1 MTVALT
7 SRRIIGCCLFRLGPS
22 RHQAA
27 RVAEALD
34 HIVERDLE
42 LIRAVPI
49 GRRAAHADR
58 LAAIVML
65 SQAYR
70 HFARGWINRRELRR
84 RVQAALTA
92 AIAAAP

>member
-7 SRRIIGCCLFRLGPS
+7 SRRTSGCHLFRLGPS

-42 LIRAVPI
+42 LLRAIPVE
-49 GRRAAHADR
+49 RRAAHVDR
-58 LAAIVML
+58 LAAIVL
-65 SQAYR
+65 LAQAYR

-84 RVQAALTA
+84 RARAALTA
-92 AIAAAP
+92 AIS

>member
-1 MTVALT
+1 MTVALM
-7 SRRIIGCCLFRLGPS
+7 SRRTRGCHLFRLGPS

-34 HIVERDLE
+34 RIVERDLE
-42 LIRAVPI
+42 LLRTIPLE
-49 GRRAAHADR
+49 RRAAHVDR
-58 LAAIVML
+58 LAAIVLL

-84 RVQAALTA
+84 RLQNALTA
-92 AIAAAP
+92 VTTAVS

>member
-1 MTVALT
+1 MTVALM
-7 SRRIIGCCLFRLGPS
+7 RRRASGCRLFRLGPS
-22 RHQAA
+22 RAQAA

-34 HIVERDLE
+34 RIVERDLE
-42 LIRAVPI
+42 LVRAIPLD
-49 GRRAAHADR
+49 RRAAYTDR

-84 RVQAALTA
+84 RVEAALA
-92 AIAAAP
+92 ATIAV